1 MLDGKVVGSI
11 QAGRIRIHST
21 DDRATITAQAADL
34 QAKEVDITAGNA
46 NLMVELVVIQIV
58 VKQKLRIKMAYKLVN
73 IKVVQAKL
81 TKQRVFKLNNLI

>member
-1 MLDGKVVGSI
+1 
-11 QAGRIRIHST
+11 
-21 DDRATITAQAADL
+21 
-34 QAKEVDITAGNA
+34 
-46 NLMVELVVIQIV
+46 MVELVVIQIV